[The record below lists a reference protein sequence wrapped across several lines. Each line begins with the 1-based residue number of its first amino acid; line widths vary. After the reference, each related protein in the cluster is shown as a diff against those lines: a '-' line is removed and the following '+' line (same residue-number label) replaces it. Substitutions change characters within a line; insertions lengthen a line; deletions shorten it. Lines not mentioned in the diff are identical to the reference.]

1 MSNRIVPILRDNE
14 TAISAI
20 GRSSRVRQQFVFSVL
35 KSCTSV
41 RNLVKIHAQIVVSGF
56 SQKNYILSHLLS
68 LYTSFGSLGSAQKVF
83 EDITAP
89 STTVWNQI
97 IKGHARSKTSK
108 ESIELFKRMTLA
120 EVEANEFT
128 YSFLLSGCVRSR
140 LFREGEQIHGRVL
153 VNGYWSNLY
162 VRTNLI
168 NLYANGGGGGDFDL
182 KRARYLFDEMPD
194 SNVVGWNSLLA
205 GYVRR
210 GDFDGAR
217 KVFDEMPE
225 RNVRTWT
232 IMVAG
237 FAQNGQ
243 CKLAL
248 SLFDQMRRAGVELD
262 QVALVAALSACAE
275 LGDLTLGKWI
285 HGYVER
291 TWRSRH
297 LPVLV
302 SLNNALM
309 HMYASCGVMDL
320 AYKVFEEMPQRNT
333 VSWSSIITGFAKQ
346 GCGVEAIRIFQLMLC
361 SGQNEVRP
369 DEITFIGALTA
380 CSHAGLISDGI
391 QLFQSMH
398 KTFGVIPQIEHYGC
412 MVDLLSRAG
421 LLSEALSLI
430 ESMPMK
436 PNNAVWGALLSGC
449 RLHKN
454 DEIVSHVA
462 RHLSFGIDPNN
473 QAAGYFMLLANVY
486 AADGRWQ
493 DTATVRRN
501 MHDIGVKK
509 PSGRSWIEINGV
521 LCSFVAGEETH
532 KDVNLIYEMLGNITR
547 QARMESCKSKTIS
560 EAFISV

>member
-1 MSNRIVPILRDNE
+1 MEVNK

-20 GRSSRVRQQFVFSVL
+20 GRSSRVGQQFIFSVL
-35 KSCTSV
+35 KCCISV
-41 RNLVKIHAQIVVSGF
+41 RNLAKIHAQILVSGF
-56 SQKNYILSHLLS
+56 AQKNYILVNLLS
-68 LYTSFGSLGSAQKVF
+68 LYISFGSLGTAQKVF
-83 EDITAP
+83 EDTSAP

-97 IKGHARSKTSK
+97 IRGHARSKTPQ
-108 ESIELFKRMTLA
+108 ESIQLFKRMTAA
-120 EVEANEFT
+120 EVEADGFT
-128 YSFLLSGCVRSR
+128 YSFLLSACVRSR

-153 VNGYWSNLY
+153 VNGYWSNTY

-168 NLYANGGGGGDFDL
+168 NLYANGGGVGDFDL
-182 KRARYLFDEMPD
+182 KRARYMFDEMPD
-194 SNVVGWNSLLA
+194 ANVVGWNSLLA

-225 RNVRTWT
+225 RNVQTWT
-232 IMVAG
+232 TMVAG

-248 SLFDQMRRAGVELD
+248 SLFNQMRRAGMELD

-275 LGDLTLGKWI
+275 LGNLTLGKWI
-285 HGYVER
+285 HRYVER

-302 SLNNALM
+302 SLNNSLM

-320 AYKVFEEMPQRNT
+320 AYKVFKEMSRRNT

-346 GCGVEAIRIFQLMLC
+346 GCGEEAIRVFQLMLC

-369 DEITFIGALTA
+369 DEITFVGVLTA
-380 CSHAGLISDGI
+380 CSHAGLIDDGI
-391 QLFQSMH
+391 RLFQSMH
-398 KTFGVIPQIEHYGC
+398 KIFEVIPQIEHYGC

-421 LLSEALSLI
+421 LLNEALKLI

-436 PNNAVWGALLSGC
+436 PNNVVWGALLNGC
-449 RLHKN
+449 RIHKN
-454 DEIVSHVA
+454 DKIASHVA
-462 RHLSFGIDPNN
+462 KQLALEIDPCN

-486 AADGRWQ
+486 AADKRWR
-493 DTATVRRN
+493 DTAIVRQN
-501 MHDIGVKK
+501 MLDIGVKK

-521 LCSFVAGEETH
+521 VCDFVAGDETH
-532 KDVNLIYEMLGNITR
+532 KDVSLIYEMLGNITR
-547 QARMESCKSKTIS
+547 QARMESCKSETIS
-560 EAFISV
+560 EAIVGD

>member
-1 MSNRIVPILRDNE
+1 MQVNQ
-14 TAISAI
+14 TAIPAI
-20 GRSSRVRQQFVFSVL
+20 GSSSRVRQQFLFSVL
-35 KSCTSV
+35 KCCLSV
-41 RNLVKIHAQIVVSGF
+41 RNLAKIHAQIVVSGF
-56 SQKNYILSHLLS
+56 AQKNYILVNLLS
-68 LYTSFGSLGSAQKVF
+68 LYISFGSLGSAQKVF
-83 EDITAP
+83 EDIRTP

-97 IKGHARSKTSK
+97 IRGHARSKTPQ
-108 ESIELFKRMTLA
+108 ESIELFKRMTVA
-120 EVEANEFT
+120 EVEADGFT
-128 YSFLLSGCVRSR
+128 YSFLLSACVRSR

-153 VNGYWSNLY
+153 ANGYWSNLY

-168 NLYANGGGGGDFDL
+168 NLYANGGGRGDFDL
-182 KRARYLFDEMPD
+182 KRARYMFDEMPD

-225 RNVRTWT
+225 RNVQTWT
-232 IMVAG
+232 TMVAG
-237 FAQNGQ
+237 LAQNGH

-248 SLFDQMRRAGVELD
+248 SLFNQMRRAGVELD

-285 HGYVER
+285 HRYVER

-297 LPVLV
+297 FPVLV

-346 GCGVEAIRIFQLMLC
+346 GCGEEAIRVFQLMLC

-369 DEITFIGALTA
+369 DEITFIGVLTA
-380 CSHAGLISDGI
+380 CSHAGLIIDGI
-391 QLFQSMH
+391 RVFQSMH

-421 LLSEALSLI
+421 LLSEALRLI

-449 RLHKN
+449 RIHKN
-454 DEIVSHVA
+454 DEIASHVA
-462 RHLSFGIDPNN
+462 KQLAFEIDPSK

-486 AADGRWQ
+486 AADKRWR
-493 DTATVRRN
+493 DTAIVRQN
-501 MHDIGVKK
+501 MLDIGVKK

-521 LCSFVAGEETH
+521 VCDFVAGDETH
-532 KDVNLIYEMLGNITR
+532 KDVSLIYEMLGNITS
-547 QARMESCKSKTIS
+547 QARMESCKSETIS
-560 EAFISV
+560 EALVGV